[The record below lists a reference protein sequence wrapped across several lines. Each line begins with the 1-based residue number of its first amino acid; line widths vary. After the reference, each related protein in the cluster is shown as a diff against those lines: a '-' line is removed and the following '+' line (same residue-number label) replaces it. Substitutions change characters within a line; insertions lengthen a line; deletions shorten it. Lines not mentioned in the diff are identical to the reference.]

1 MSSMN
6 CHKGK
11 YSCNAF
17 DDIFSAL
24 ESERDGLKLAVNT
37 QTDLYRTSLVEIER
51 LKAELEEQK
60 AKDLL
65 TFGESI
71 TKDGKR
77 VHPTDFYKSEPEL
90 ERDALKAQ
98 LDSSI
103 TLRKEAEQRQYAA
116 ESERDKLKAELEAYK
131 GYETWDHDGMQD
143 QLEDYKA
150 DRDHWKALAG
160 KMAEAL
166 IKKIE
171 LHDSVKPKKLDE
183 ALAWRSND
191 ELSDRLCNE
200 VLSAYQAALEGKS

>member
-37 QTDLYRTSLVEIER
+37 QTDLYRASLAEI
-51 LKAELEEQK
+51 
-60 AKDLL
+60 
-65 TFGESI
+65 
-71 TKDGKR
+71 
-77 VHPTDFYKSEPEL
+77 
-90 ERDALKAQ
+90 DALKEDCIRLQQEINCLRMDPCQ
-98 LDSSI
+98 LP
-103 TLRKEAEQRQYAA
+103 YCVG
-116 ESERDKLKAELEAYK
+116 ERDKLKAELEAYK
-131 GYETWDHDGMQD
+131 GYETWDHDGMQE

-150 DRDHWKALAG
+150 DRDRWKALAG

-200 VLSAYQAALEGKS
+200 VLSAYQSALEGKS